1 MASYQQ
7 LCYCKNCKKNVALD
21 DAGKCK
27 TCGSSQIKKSWTVR
41 FRVVDF
47 NGEKQKRL
55 TGFETKKKAES
66 AYLEFMSTYIPCK
79 VKTDNESMKFEH
91 ILDKYFLYC
100 TTENAEST
108 VYDKK
113 NVFRLYITPYFKN
126 KNVDKISKSDILDWQ
141 TLLWNTTSARTGQ
154 PFSWKYLANIRGLLL
169 NFMNYCEN
177 IYDIHNPMR
186 TIKLPKRK
194 SAPKQINFWEL
205 DDYYTFINTVTDI
218 QWKTMWAVFMFTGAR
233 FNEIRALQDS
243 DIKGNTITINKAVA
257 SKKNG
262 ADIKI
267 TPTKNYKVVVKQIP
281 QELATQ
287 IDNYKQWKKEKG
299 LSEQFLFGGTKPIS
313 ENTIRRQLI
322 KDITNANMSY
332 ISPHGFRHS
341 YVSMLIH
348 LGISTKVI
356 AELIGDREEQVIK
369 TYGHLYSNA
378 KNDAMELLDAHLSQR
393 TLQKI

>member
-7 LCYCKNCKKNVALD
+7 FIYCKTCKKNTSLD
-21 DAGKCK
+21 YNNKCK
-27 TCGSSQIKKSWTVR
+27 FCGGTQFKKTWTVR

-55 TGFETKKKAES
+55 TGFETKKLAES
-66 AYLEFMSTYIPCK
+66 AYLEYMSNYIPCK
-79 VKTDNESMKFEH
+79 IKNDSETMKFEY
-91 ILDKYFLYC
+91 ILNKYFQYC
-100 TTENAEST
+100 KTENAEST
-108 VYDKK
+108 VYDKQ

-126 KNVDKISKSDILDWQ
+126 KDIDKISKSDILDWQ
-141 TLLWNTTSARTGQ
+141 TLLWNTTSKRTGKL
-154 PFSWKYLANIRGLLL
+154 FSWKYLANIRGLLL
-169 NFMNYCEN
+169 SFFNYCEN
-177 IYDIHNPMR
+177 IYDVYNPMR

-205 DDYYTFINTVTDI
+205 ECFDKFIDTLDDIL
-218 QWKTMWAVFMFTGAR
+218 WKTLWSVFMFTGAR

-243 DIKGNTITINKAVA
+243 DIIDNTITINKAVA
-257 SKKNG
+257 SKKSG
-262 ADIKI
+262 AGVKI
-267 TPTKNYKVVVKQIP
+267 TATKNYKVVVKQIP
-281 QELATQ
+281 RELATQ
-287 IDNYKQWKKEKG
+287 IDDYKQWKKEKR
-299 LSEQFLFGGTKPIS
+299 LSEKFLFGGTKPIA

-322 KDITNANMSY
+322 KDIANANVPY

-348 LGISTKVI
+348 LGISTKII

-378 KNDAMELLDAHLSQR
+378 KNDAMNLLDTHLGERIS
-393 TLQKI
+393 QKI

>member
-7 LCYCKNCKKNVALD
+7 LCYCKNCKKNVSL

-41 FRVVDF
+41 FRIIDF
-47 NGEKQKRL
+47 KGEKQKRL
-55 TGFETKKKAES
+55 TGFETKKKAET
-66 AYLEFMSTYIPCK
+66 AYLEYMSTYIPCK
-79 VKTDNESMKFEH
+79 IKTDSESMKFEH
-91 ILDKYFLYC
+91 ILNKYFQYC
-100 TTENAEST
+100 ATENAEST

-126 KNVDKISKSDILDWQ
+126 KDVNKISKSDILDWQ
-141 TLLWNTTSARTGQ
+141 TLLWNATSTRTGQ

-194 SAPKQINFWEL
+194 TAPKQISFWEL

-233 FNEIRALQDS
+233 FNEIRALQDC
-243 DIKGNTITINKAVA
+243 DIKGNIITINKAVA

-299 LSEQFLFGGTKPIS
+299 LSEQFLFGGTKPIA

-322 KDITNANMSY
+322 KDITNANMPY

>member
-7 LCYCKNCKKNVALD
+7 LCYCKNCKKNVSLD

-79 VKTDNESMKFEH
+79 VKTDSESMKFEH

-141 TLLWNTTSARTGQ
+141 TLLWNATSTRTGQ

-243 DIKGNTITINKAVA
+243 DIKGNIITINKAVA

-299 LSEQFLFGGTKPIS
+299 LSEQFLFGGTKPIA

-378 KNDAMELLDAHLSQR
+378 KNDAMELLDTHLSQR
-393 TLQKI
+393 ISQKI